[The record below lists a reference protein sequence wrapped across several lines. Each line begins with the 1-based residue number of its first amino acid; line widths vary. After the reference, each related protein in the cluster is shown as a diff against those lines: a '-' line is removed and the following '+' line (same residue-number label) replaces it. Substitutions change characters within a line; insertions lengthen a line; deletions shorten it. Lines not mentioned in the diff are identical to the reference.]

1 MATTGLVQLE
11 VLAVFAAVFALIVLR
26 RVGRFKIEIWL
37 AMLLG
42 AILFLTLG
50 IISLN
55 DAFRLINMN
64 ILAFLFGTFAMVEV
78 MAQTGLLQ
86 YLAIR
91 FLRTAKTPARLL
103 LITIIFVGFAS
114 AFLVNDAVVLVM
126 TPIAISACAFSKVR
140 TVPYLLAVAFASNIG
155 SALTPIG
162 NPQNILIKIASSTD
176 TIYWFSRMA
185 MPTALGIC
193 SAYFILRW
201 VYRKDVGGSF
211 SGELPEPGTMLT
223 NRTGAIAI
231 GVIAVATVLGFLT
244 SDLTGVP
251 IAMVALAGGFAAL
264 LISSE
269 RGKAVKEI
277 DWGTLIF
284 FAAMFIVM
292 GTVASSGL
300 LDYLFAPFTGTLFA
314 SGSSSVLSIF
324 GMSLLVSQVT
334 SNVPFVAIALPV
346 FLNAKAGSAKWLSLA
361 AGSTLAGNAT
371 LLGAAA
377 NIIVLEAAE
386 RRGSSFSYAE
396 FLKAGIPV
404 ALATSAITA
413 IFLILTA

>member
-1 MATTGLVQLE
+1 VATTGLVQLE

>member
-1 MATTGLVQLE
+1 VATTGLVQLE
-11 VLAVFAAVFALIVLR
+11 VLAVFVVVFALIVLR

-42 AILFLTLG
+42 AILFLALG
-50 IISLN
+50 IVSLG
-55 DAFRLINMN
+55 DAFSLINMN
-64 ILAFLFGTFAMVEV
+64 ILAFLFGAFAMVEV

-91 FLRTAKTPARLL
+91 FLRTAKTPSNLL
-103 LITIIFVGFAS
+103 LLTIAFVGFAS

-126 TPIAISACAFSKVR
+126 TPIAISACAISKVR
-140 TVPYLLAVAFASNIG
+140 TVPYLLAVALASNIG

-185 MPTALGIC
+185 LPTVLSIC
-193 SAYFILRW
+193 SAYFILKW
-201 VYRKDVGGSF
+201 IYRKDMGGHF
-211 SGELPEPGTMLT
+211 TGELPEPGEMLT
-223 NRTGAIAI
+223 NRTGAKVI
-231 GVIAVATVLGFLT
+231 GVIAAATVIGFLT

-264 LISSE
+264 VISSD

-300 LDYLFAPFTGTLFA
+300 LNYLFAPFAGTLFA
-314 SGSSSVLSIF
+314 SGPSSVLSIF
-324 GMSLLVSQVT
+324 GLSLLVSQVT

-377 NIIVLEAAE
+377 NIIVLDAAE
-386 RRGSSFSYAE
+386 RKGSSFSYAE

-404 ALATSAITA
+404 ALVTSAITA
-413 IFLILTA
+413 LFLILTA

>member
-1 MATTGLVQLE
+1 VATTGLVQLE

-185 MPTALGIC
+185 LPTVLGIC

>member
-11 VLAVFAAVFALIVLR
+11 VLAIFVTVFALIVLR

-50 IISLN
+50 IVSLG

-103 LITIIFVGFAS
+103 LITLIFVGFAS

-126 TPIAISACAFSKVR
+126 TPIAISACAISKVR

-185 MPTALGIC
+185 LPTVLGIC

-334 SNVPFVAIALPV
+334 SNVPFVAIALPI

>member
-1 MATTGLVQLE
+1 VQLE
-11 VLAVFAAVFALIVLR
+11 VLAIFVTVFALIVLR

-50 IISLN
+50 IVSLG

-103 LITIIFVGFAS
+103 LITLIFVGFAS

-140 TVPYLLAVAFASNIG
+140 TVPYLLAVALASNIG

-185 MPTALGIC
+185 LPTVLGIC

-334 SNVPFVAIALPV
+334 SNVPFVAIALPI

>member
-1 MATTGLVQLE
+1 VQLE
-11 VLAVFAAVFALIVLR
+11 VLAIFVTVFALIVLR

-50 IISLN
+50 IVSLG

-103 LITIIFVGFAS
+103 LITLIFVGFAS

-140 TVPYLLAVAFASNIG
+140 TVPYLLAVALASNIG

-185 MPTALGIC
+185 LPTVLGIC

>member
-11 VLAVFAAVFALIVLR
+11 VLAIFVTVFALIVLR

-50 IISLN
+50 IVSLG

-140 TVPYLLAVAFASNIG
+140 TVPYLLAVALASNIG

-185 MPTALGIC
+185 LPTVLGIC

-334 SNVPFVAIALPV
+334 SNVPFVAIALPI

>member
-11 VLAVFAAVFALIVLR
+11 VLAIFVTVFALIVLR

-50 IISLN
+50 IVSLG

-103 LITIIFVGFAS
+103 LITLIFVGFAS

-140 TVPYLLAVAFASNIG
+140 TVPYLLAVALASNIG

-185 MPTALGIC
+185 LPTVLGIC

-334 SNVPFVAIALPV
+334 SNVPFVAIALPI

>member
-1 MATTGLVQLE
+1 
-11 VLAVFAAVFALIVLR
+11 
-26 RVGRFKIEIWL
+26 
-37 AMLLG
+37 
-42 AILFLTLG
+42 
-50 IISLN
+50 
-55 DAFRLINMN
+55 
-64 ILAFLFGTFAMVEV
+64 
-78 MAQTGLLQ
+78 
-86 YLAIR
+86 
-91 FLRTAKTPARLL
+91 
-103 LITIIFVGFAS
+103 
-114 AFLVNDAVVLVM
+114 
-126 TPIAISACAFSKVR
+126 
-140 TVPYLLAVAFASNIG
+140 
-155 SALTPIG
+155 
-162 NPQNILIKIASSTD
+162 
-176 TIYWFSRMA
+176 
-185 MPTALGIC
+185 
-193 SAYFILRW
+193 
-201 VYRKDVGGSF
+201 
-211 SGELPEPGTMLT
+211 
-223 NRTGAIAI
+223 
-231 GVIAVATVLGFLT
+231 
-244 SDLTGVP
+244 
-251 IAMVALAGGFAAL
+251 MVALAGGFAAL

-334 SNVPFVAIALPV
+334 SNVPFVAIALPI

>member
-1 MATTGLVQLE
+1 VATTGLVQLE
-11 VLAVFAAVFALIVLR
+11 VLAIFVTVFALIVLR

-50 IISLN
+50 IVSLG

-103 LITIIFVGFAS
+103 LITLIFVGFAS

-140 TVPYLLAVAFASNIG
+140 TVPYLLAVALASNIG

-185 MPTALGIC
+185 LPTVLGIC

-334 SNVPFVAIALPV
+334 SNVPFVAIALPI

>member
-42 AILFLTLG
+42 VIFFLALG
-50 IISLN
+50 IVSLG

-185 MPTALGIC
+185 LPTVLGIC
-193 SAYFILRW
+193 SAYFILKW
-201 VYRKDVGGSF
+201 IYRKDVGGSF